1 MILTFGQIEPE
12 IIYGDFLPKDGD
24 NNLRKLIKESTEI
37 MKTTGTSVD
46 LMINKIDDI
55 VNSMNSGTIG
65 MNIAVKEMKSCVS
78 KAVTGM
84 NTDVIEMKSCVSNA
98 VTGMNIAVTQMN
110 ASVTEMKSMVSVTIK
125 LITEIIKKNL

>member
-1 MILTFGQIEPE
+1 MDKIASTNSHNNKKSHYNIDFQGHISFGPIEPE

-37 MKTTGTSVD
+37 MKITSTSID

-65 MNIAVKEMKSCVS
+65 INI
-78 KAVTGM
+78 
-84 NTDVIEMKSCVSNA
+84 
-98 VTGMNIAVTQMN
+98 
-110 ASVTEMKSMVSVTIK
+110 
-125 LITEIIKKNL
+125 LL